1 MPSPEAILS
10 LAATTANEYRMLAI
24 GWHVFLGTILV
35 ALLAGGAPRIASLVT
50 CSWHPSCQ

>member
-35 ALLAGGAPRIASLVT
+35 ALLVGWRPSNRFAGYVLVAPHT
-50 CSWHPSCQ
+50 